1 MEKIRNFWKWFR
13 GSLKDSGWFSAYVQL
28 LFLFVTIYALFLT
41 NITENFVTSLNQEV
55 KKINLDIENLNASK
69 EKITN
74 DKTNLEK
81 ELQELKELKRKHV
94 SNVGQV
100 IINNIIQE
108 LENKYKESLVLNEKL
123 STMEEL
129 EILLNKLNNEENYE
143 TDTNLSH
150 LERVNKF
157 ISEENTRK
165 RETRYKKEERA
176 SKLLLPE
183 FYTTYE
189 VERIFQED
197 ERTDVFN
204 QQKELF
210 LQKNNQYG
218 YELINSLSITLLP
231 NSDKIK
237 LENFLN
243 NYSKK
248 IIYQKP
254 IYLRL
259 SKWDYAY
266 IKENSTISQKNI
278 SDLENDLPNLKI
290 KLKEFFN
297 NL

>member
-1 MEKIRNFWKWFR
+1 MKKFRNYWQWFK

-81 ELQELKELKRKHV
+81 ELQELKELKRKYV

-100 IINNIIQE
+100 VIDNIIQE
-108 LENKYKESLVLNEKL
+108 LQNQYKKSLVLNEKL
-123 STMEEL
+123 LAMEEFDKWNKNESGNEPEL
-129 EILLNKLNNEENYE
+129 FQYELRLALLN
-143 TDTNLSH
+143 
-150 LERVNKF
+150 
-157 ISEENTRK
+157 
-165 RETRYKKEERA
+165 
-176 SKLLLPE
+176 
-183 FYTTYE
+183 
-189 VERIFQED
+189 RIFD
-197 ERTDVFN
+197 EPIKITKIDVFN
-204 QQKELF
+204 QQKDFF

-218 YELINSLSITLLP
+218 FELINSISITLLP

-248 IIYQKP
+248 SIYQKP
-254 IYLRL
+254 IYLKL
-259 SKWDYAY
+259 SKWDYNY
-266 IKENSTISQKNI
+266 IKENSTIMKENI
-278 SDLENDLPNLKI
+278 NNLENDLPNLKI

>member
-1 MEKIRNFWKWFR
+1 MMILYH
-13 GSLKDSGWFSAYVQL
+13 GC
-28 LFLFVTIYALFLT
+28 FLQDCQ
-41 NITENFVTSLNQEV
+41 ENF
-55 KKINLDIENLNASK
+55 IN
-69 EKITN
+69 T
-74 DKTNLEK
+74 
-81 ELQELKELKRKHV
+81 
-94 SNVGQV
+94 
-100 IINNIIQE
+100 
-108 LENKYKESLVLNEKL
+108 
-123 STMEEL
+123 
-129 EILLNKLNNEENYE
+129 
-143 TDTNLSH
+143 
-150 LERVNKF
+150 
-157 ISEENTRK
+157 
-165 RETRYKKEERA
+165 
-176 SKLLLPE
+176 
-183 FYTTYE
+183 
-189 VERIFQED
+189 
-197 ERTDVFN
+197 FN

-248 IIYQKP
+248 TIYQKP

-266 IKENSTISQKNI
+266 IKENSNISQKNI

>member
-1 MEKIRNFWKWFR
+1 MEKISNFLSFKKNLNNPDWV
-13 GSLKDSGWFSAYVQL
+13 SAYVQL
-28 LFLFVTIYALFLT
+28 LLLLVTIASLFLT
-41 NITENFVTSLNQEV
+41 NIKEIFVI
-55 KKINLDIENLNASK
+55 KNLNEKKVIQEK
-69 EKITN
+69 ELRNLKELQKQYVLNLGDAIIGNLTQQ
-74 DKTNLEK
+74 LEK
-81 ELQELKELKRKHV
+81 EYK
-94 SNVGQV
+94 
-100 IINNIIQE
+100 NIRF
-108 LENKYKESLVLNEKL
+108 LNEKL
-123 STMEEL
+123 FTMKEL
-129 EILLNKLNNEENYE
+129 EEIMKECMNGALQEQEA
-143 TDTNLSH
+143 
-150 LERVNKF
+150 
-157 ISEENTRK
+157 NTHDPVR
-165 RETRYKKEERA
+165 
-176 SKLLLPE
+176 
-183 FYTTYE
+183 
-189 VERIFQED
+189 FQENIASYFFHEHRESIID
-197 ERTDVFN
+197 HRSFMCAQNKKNVIEAFN

-248 IIYQKP
+248 TIYQKP

-259 SKWDYAY
+259 SKWDYVY